1 MPLPPIS
8 KQIVMPGQELWTRAL
23 GVNVRYF
30 RMGQGPPVVL
40 IHGLGESS
48 LVWCSN
54 IEDLASH
61 HTVIALDLPG
71 HGASDTPLWDH
82 SLETMMKFLTA
93 FMDSLHL
100 QRPSLVGNS
109 LGGLVSLS
117 VGLGRPD
124 RIDKLVLANSAG
136 LGREVSGFL
145 RLLSLPVLGEFM
157 ALPKQQSIRFLMSRL
172 PEADDG
178 LTEAFVTALFEE
190 RRRPGNTAAML
201 RMLRSGVNLL
211 GVKPWAVLTH
221 RLSELK
227 APTLLLWGRQDAIF
241 PVKHAYRAARLIPK
255 ARLKVFDNCGHWP
268 QRDVRK
274 DFNKLVLRFLSAGVV

>member
-1 MPLPPIS
+1 MPPTPSPRHI
-8 KQIVMPGQELWTRAL
+8 IMPGQELWTRAR

-30 RMGQGPPVVL
+30 RLGQGPPVVL

-54 IEDLASH
+54 MEELASN

-71 HGASDTPLWDH
+71 HGASDNPQWRY
-82 SLETMMKFLTA
+82 SLDESQEFLID

-100 QRPSLVGNS
+100 HQPSLIGNS
-109 LGGLVSLS
+109 MGGLVSLS
-117 VGLGRPD
+117 LGLDRPE

-136 LGREVSGFL
+136 LGREVAGFL
-145 RLLSLPVLGEFM
+145 RLLSLPLLGEFM
-157 ALPKQQSIRFLMSRL
+157 ALPKQQGVRFLMSRL
-172 PEADDG
+172 PDDDDG
-178 LTEAFVTALFEE
+178 LTEAFVAALFEE

-211 GVKPWAVLTH
+211 GVKPWAVLTN

-227 APTLLLWGRQDAIF
+227 APTLVLWGKRDAIF
-241 PVKHAYRAARLIPK
+241 PVKHAYRAAKLIPK

-268 QRDVRK
+268 QRDARK
-274 DFNKLVLRFLSAGVV
+274 AFNKLVLQFLSTGIP